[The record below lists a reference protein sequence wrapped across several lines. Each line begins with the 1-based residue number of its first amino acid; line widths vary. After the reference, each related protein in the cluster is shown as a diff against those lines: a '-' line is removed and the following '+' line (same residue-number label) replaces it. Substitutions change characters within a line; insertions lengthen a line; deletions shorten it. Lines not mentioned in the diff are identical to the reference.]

1 MSRLERDRAASLE
14 ASKASQAQAKRENAK
29 HTPGPWR
36 WEFNAEHKSVHLCGG
51 RPMFDLTV
59 MDFYRWGMGGAVPR
73 FRDTAEDGMNL
84 MDRLCDKVEWI
95 APEPGREHHKS
106 WHQLVTHPD
115 ARLMAAAPDLLAAL
129 QEMYEAASDSDSSHY
144 GTLSTTFLRKIARAA
159 IAKATGE
166 TT

>member
-1 MSRLERDRAASLE
+1 MSRLETDRAAALE
-14 ASKASQAQAKRENAK
+14 ASKASQAKAKRENAK

-115 ARLMAAAPDLLAAL
+115 ARLMASAPDLLDAL
-129 QEMYEAASDSDSSHY
+129 IGLLAVVNVRIDDPRTQQFD
-144 GTLSTTFLRKIARAA
+144 KARAA
-159 IAKATGE
+159 IARATGE
-166 TT
+166 QQ